1 MLEKNPTDSFSVVI
15 SRDFLINY
23 SLANEPL
30 EHQLSG
36 NILRKMNL
44 RLYAHFL
51 RNKNW
56 AMCTTNPINYFLHS
70 WACFSVGILF
80 SIWKQ
85 ILSADKENACKIY
98 SNTNHSNL

>member
-1 MLEKNPTDSFSVVI
+1 MLYLLWALCKGAIIRNLFLCRKKNPTDSFSVVI

-70 WACFSVGILF
+70 
-80 SIWKQ
+80 
-85 ILSADKENACKIY
+85 
-98 SNTNHSNL
+98 